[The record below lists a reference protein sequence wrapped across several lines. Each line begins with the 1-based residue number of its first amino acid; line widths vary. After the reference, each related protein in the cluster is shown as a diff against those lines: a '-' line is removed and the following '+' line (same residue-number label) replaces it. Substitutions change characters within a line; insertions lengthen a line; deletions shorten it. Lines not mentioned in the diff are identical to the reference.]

1 MFSQILRRL
10 EIPGCLALI
19 GLLGSMAEAQVVS
32 APANFKSGPGASRA
46 SYSYAPKSQLPNQFQ
61 QGGFKITYLTPGFAA
76 DRANFR
82 NGDVII
88 QVNGKSFRSED
99 ELFGLLRQSSFT
111 SKITYF
117 EAGTGIV
124 KMREVKHLFAKMG
137 LYGEIVPLNGPPAG
151 NAPFPIGIPPGAI
164 VPPPGAI
171 FPPPGSIVP
180 PPSGPALPG
189 L

>member
-1 MFSQILRRL
+1 MISQILRRL
-10 EIPGCLALI
+10 EIPSCLALI

-46 SYSYAPKSQLPNQFQ
+46 SYSYAPKSLLPNQFQ

-99 ELFGLLRQSSFT
+99 ELFSLLRQSNFA

-151 NAPFPIGIPPGAI
+151 NMQLPIG
-164 VPPPGAI
+164 VPPGAI
-171 FPPPGSIVP
+171 FPPPGSIIQ
-180 PPSGPALPG
+180 PPSGPALPS